1 MRIIHRALTT
11 ESDKVSL
18 GTMIRNKDQRAAR
31 SYAKM
36 MTREIMGEAKADH
49 DCFKGLKKSDMAA
62 CRHFFADN
70 CEDHCRLSGYI
81 IYSVGL
87 DGR

>member
-1 MRIIHRALTT
+1 M
-11 ESDKVSL
+11 
-18 GTMIRNKDQRAAR
+18 
-31 SYAKM
+31 
-36 MTREIMGEAKADH
+36 MGEATADH

>member
-36 MTREIMGEAKADH
+36 MTREIVNDP
-49 DCFKGLKKSDMAA
+49 GLKAGA
-62 CRHFFADN
+62 CGG
-70 CEDHCRLSGYI
+70 STKG
-81 IYSVGL
+81 SV
-87 DGR
+87 DKEA